1 MLMLEMKI
9 MIIYVMMVMKK
20 VMIYEDYG
28 DVDNYKDVDY
38 GDDYASMTVMIT
50 IMMVL

>member
-9 MIIYVMMVMKK
+9 MIIIVMMVMKK
-20 VMIYEDYG
+20 VMINDDYG
-28 DVDNYKDVDY
+28 DVDNYNGVDY